1 MTHKQHAMTLVKPW
15 QRNGTLKAQLQDF
28 FSHLKQA
35 FQIPTGYQDETGFHY
50 GTEPVL
56 QKINWPQ
63 A

>member
-1 MTHKQHAMTLVKPW
+1 MTLVKPW